1 MFIVYGFLGICAVI
15 FGFIALRHKPLISIL
30 LGLITFPLVVLSAC
44 DWRQALID
52 SGKDPTLLGYARY
65 PIALTLLVILAAAA
79 LICIVIAVIL
89 MSRRKNT

>member
-1 MFIVYGFLGICAVI
+1 MFVVYGFFGICAVML
-15 FGFIALRHKPLISIL
+15 GFMLLHSKPQISIL
-30 LGLITFPLVVLSAC
+30 LGLLTFPFVVLSGI

-65 PIALTLLVILAAAA
+65 PIALSLLVILAAAA

-89 MSRRKNT
+89 MIRRKNT